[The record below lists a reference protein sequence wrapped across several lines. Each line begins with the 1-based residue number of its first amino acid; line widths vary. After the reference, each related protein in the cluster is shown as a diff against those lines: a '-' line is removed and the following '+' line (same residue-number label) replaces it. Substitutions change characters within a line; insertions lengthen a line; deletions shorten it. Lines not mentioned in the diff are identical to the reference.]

1 MTAKEYL
8 DLPYH
13 IVIQHLNDESGSY
26 FFATGITGITRRGF
40 FADGEIRR
48 AVTSLF
54 SGDFAELLIVI
65 LAVLALAAGVLI
77 LLKFFGITM
86 AITELL
92 LIILA
97 ITWAV
102 FILMI
107 DIVYPLNHRGTV
119 FIDWLRTIGSHVIVL
134 AGITLATERF
144 GG

>member
-1 MTAKEYL
+1 MSKGIGFMLLNFSVAAYL
-8 DLPYH
+8 
-13 IVIQHLNDESGSY
+13 
-26 FFATGITGITRRGF
+26 FATGIIGITGRRF
-40 FADGEIRR
+40 LADGEIRL
-48 AVTSLF
+48 AVNSLF
-54 SGDFAELLIVI
+54 NGDFAEILIVI

-97 ITWAV
+97 ITWVV

-107 DIVYPLNHRGTV
+107 DIVYPLNNKGTN
-119 FIDWLRTIGSHVIVL
+119 FIDWLRSVSSHAMVL

>member
-1 MTAKEYL
+1 MSKGIAVVLLNFSVALYL
-8 DLPYH
+8 
-13 IVIQHLNDESGSY
+13 
-26 FFATGITGITRRGF
+26 FATGIIGITGRRF
-40 FADGEIRR
+40 LADGEIRR

-54 SGDFAELLIVI
+54 SGDFAEILIVI

-77 LLKFFGITM
+77 LVKFFGISI

-97 ITWAV
+97 VTWVV

-107 DIVYPLNHRGTV
+107 DIVYPLNQRGIN
-119 FIDWLRTIGSHVIVL
+119 FIDWLGTIASHVIVL